1 MARAPGSNHPLD
13 RLRGRVLA
21 GPLGHR
27 HRVLP
32 ADPLADLP
40 ADRVDRVDRLPAA
53 TALVV
58 LAAPAVRLPVDPAAP
73 VDRPSSVPAALVALR
88 ERASSR

>member
-40 ADRVDRVDRLPAA
+40 ADRVDRLLAA